1 MTIVGTEQDYNE
13 TDYNTID
20 ETMFL
25 YLSNPFKKIS
35 VLKSEIDLD
44 VTQLTYPNIDKQM
57 YDFHA
62 LHENVVELSIEC
74 AEIEQ
79 QCESI
84 LEDNKQIYTDT
95 LELKN
100 QCEELLS
107 QCQSVLRNVQLE
119 RTNLQN
125 LYTAL
130 SNQLRNEYQS
140 YIDELNERG

>member
-1 MTIVGTEQDYNE
+1 MHNPNTDEYYYIIGSSITNYSGLWSMTIIGTEQDYNE

-25 YLSNPFKKIS
+25 YISNPFKKIS

-74 AEIEQ
+74 SNIE
-79 QCESI
+79 
-84 LEDNKQIYTDT
+84 
-95 LELKN
+95 
-100 QCEELLS
+100 
-107 QCQSVLRNVQLE
+107 
-119 RTNLQN
+119 
-125 LYTAL
+125 
-130 SNQLRNEYQS
+130 
-140 YIDELNERG
+140 